1 MSRVGNK
8 PIPVPDGI
16 KVGLSGLQVT
26 VEGPK
31 GRLSWTHHELVSVRM
46 DEATK
51 CLIVDRANDQRLA
64 RSLHGTTRSLIAHMI
79 EGVSTGYRRDLELYG
94 VGYSASIQGK
104 ALHLMCGFSTPV
116 VMVIPDDVT
125 VEITTPQA
133 RGDTEPA
140 RFGVTGC
147 DKQAVGEFAA
157 ECRNARKAEPYKGK
171 GLRYAGERITRKVGK
186 AFAGG
191 AA

>member
-1 MSRVGNK
+1 MSRIGKK
-8 PIPVPDGI
+8 PIPVPDSV
-16 KVGLSGLQVT
+16 KVSVSGREVT
-26 VEGPK
+26 AEGPK
-31 GRLSWTHHELVSVRM
+31 GKLSWTHHELVSVRM
-46 DEATK
+46 DEGDK
-51 CLIVDRANDQRLA
+51 CLIVDRADDQRLS
-64 RSLHGTTRSLIAHMI
+64 RSLHGTTRSLIANMI
-79 EGVSTGYRRDLELYG
+79 EGVKNGYRRDLELYG

-104 ALHLMCGFSTPV
+104 ALHLMCGFANAV
-116 VMVIPDDVT
+116 VLTIPDDVT

-140 RFGVTGC
+140 RFGIIGC

-157 ECRNARKAEPYKGK
+157 ECRSARKAEPYKGK